1 MNLYDEVLLI
11 YEAHDKSVSE
21 GVPNG
26 ILKVKK
32 LSNSINW
39 DALYNIKNNFRK
51 HFIKQQMII
60 IDNMIV
66 FCQKPENPCEH
77 VLESVS
83 FIVINKN
90 LATRKHNFFLLI
102 ALIMLIKDLKRNVM
116 KWHNQ
121 SFLGTWV
128 LKLE

>member
-39 DALYNIKNNFRK
+39 DALYNIKKNFNQKTFHKATDDNNR
-51 HFIKQQMII
+51 QY
-60 IDNMIV
+60 D
-66 FCQKPENPCEH
+66 
-77 VLESVS
+77 S
-83 FIVINKN
+83 FFSE
-90 LATRKHNFFLLI
+90 T
-102 ALIMLIKDLKRNVM
+102 
-116 KWHNQ
+116 
-121 SFLGTWV
+121 
-128 LKLE
+128 